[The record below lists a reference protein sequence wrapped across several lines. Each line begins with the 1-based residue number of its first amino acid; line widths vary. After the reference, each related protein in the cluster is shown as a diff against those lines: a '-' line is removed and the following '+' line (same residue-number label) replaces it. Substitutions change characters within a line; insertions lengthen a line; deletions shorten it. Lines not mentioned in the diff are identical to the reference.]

1 MSKCDF
7 TLSASGVYKRDRMK
21 WRAVTAKRVSME
33 TLLCR
38 QIIPMQST
46 QPEPQSRRS
55 KRETDFQ

>member
-7 TLSASGVYKRDRMK
+7 TLSAGDVYKRDRMK

-38 QIIPMQST
+38 QIILMQGT
-46 QPEPQSRRS
+46 RPEPQIRRS
-55 KRETDFQ
+55 KRKTCFQ